1 MYNQKLL
8 KWMKLLV
15 SLLLAGIIFAGG
27 YATSAVLYS
36 MNQEKDKATQVT
48 KEKSTQKPE
57 DNSSAFNSGL
67 VEQFLI
73 AYFTKKDLGEN
84 QSRYKPF
91 MTEGLYNAT
100 VSDEEKPIQQAYKG
114 YVVDQVYESSKI
126 YINEQDKTAL
136 VKVTFSSLL
145 LEEKDNRDGGSITQ
159 QSTLDIRLSYIEQDG
174 KYLVSTLDNLVVSD
188 GTEIT
193 SSPTSDI
200 VAAVESE

>member
-1 MYNQKLL
+1 
-8 KWMKLLV
+8 MKLLV